1 MYNKRKVTEDNSGG
15 KNKTILLLSF
25 ARKGEDGM
33 VCPMLGKVSS
43 RVSEDKQKGFL
54 ARKNS
59 LLALSVSNLSVPD
72 FLFSSKQAVHVY

>member
-1 MYNKRKVTEDNSGG
+1 MILATRLTEYQTTMYNKRKVTEDNSGG

-43 RVSEDKQKGFL
+43 RVSEDKQKGF
-54 ARKNS
+54 
-59 LLALSVSNLSVPD
+59 
-72 FLFSSKQAVHVY
+72 FSKKEQFTCSFCV